1 MCVGYGLTTHF
12 PYFFW
17 CIECCFGYFTSMI
30 LLQRKLC
37 AVLVLLTLT
46 TVPFTCRAA
55 EQVMIPTKFKGLIL
69 DAPEPVFVEGA
80 RKDTGVSQGVYRL
93 TINQQ
98 TGLVDEVGVL
108 KKTGTQKLDGT
119 AVMTF
124 FKWKFKPAAFKQID
138 IPVTFDRYVNVL
150 LKNAATR

>member
-1 MCVGYGLTTHF
+1 
-12 PYFFW
+12 
-17 CIECCFGYFTSMI
+17 MI
-30 LLQRKLC
+30 FRQRKLC
-37 AVLVLLTLT
+37 AAFLLTVLVVL
-46 TVPFTCRAA
+46 PFTSRAA
-55 EQVMIPTKFKGLIL
+55 EQVMIPAKFKGIIL

-80 RKDTGVSQGVYRL
+80 RKDIGVSQGVYRL

-119 AVMTF
+119 AVLAF
-124 FKWKFKPAAFKQID
+124 FKWKFKPGAFKQID
-138 IPVTFDRYVNVL
+138 IPITFDRYVNVL